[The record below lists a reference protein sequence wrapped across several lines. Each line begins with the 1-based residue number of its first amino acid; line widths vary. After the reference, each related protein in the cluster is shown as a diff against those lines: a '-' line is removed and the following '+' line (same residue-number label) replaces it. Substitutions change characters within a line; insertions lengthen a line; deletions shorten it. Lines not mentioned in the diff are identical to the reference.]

1 MDGKKVESKDFV
13 TPPCSD
19 ACPAGVNVPRYIR
32 AVKNKDYDQ
41 ALAVLREKLPL
52 PFVCADAC
60 FAPCESQC
68 AYRQFGEPLAIRDLK
83 RVIVENASDA
93 WKKKQK
99 IAKKT
104 GKKAAIVGSG
114 PAGLTVAYY
123 LSVCGHEVT
132 LFDEFDKPGG
142 LLRYAIPRYRI
153 PEEHLD
159 KDVQVIMDMGVNF
172 KGGIK
177 VGSDISLSKLK
188 EEYDAVFV
196 STGACKS
203 TQIPVEGTDKKG
215 VFWGLDFLE
224 DVAMEK
230 AGDISGN
237 VVVIGGGNVA
247 IDAAMTAKRKGAD
260 TVYLVYRRT
269 REEMPAHAWE
279 IEMALKEGILLM
291 NSWGPKEIIGS
302 DKAEGVKL
310 QACAQVCDE
319 SGRFHL
325 TYDEGIIDTLSAE
338 TVILAVGQTTDLT
351 CIKDDSCNINQNGD
365 CLQVNPETLAT
376 DEDGVFAGGD
386 VVTGPL
392 SIIDAIGQGRKG
404 AQAIDKFLGGSGSIE
419 EALAKAEKEVWLPE
433 LDREPRARKEG
444 ELEKPWKRSLGFD
457 QIEKCMSKKE
467 ATQEASRC
475 LNCDA
480 RKFEVV
486 LNTDFCKECGYC
498 ALVCGLNIFT
508 PADFFN
514 EKGIRPM
521 VAPSSDRCVGCFN
534 CYYSC
539 PDFAIDIIEA

>member
-1 MDGKKVESKDFV
+1 MESKKVDSKDFV
-13 TPPCSD
+13 TPPCAD

-68 AYRQFGEPLAIRDLK
+68 AYRQFGEPLAIKALK
-83 RVIVENASDA
+83 RVIVENGSDA

-104 GKKAAIVGSG
+104 GKKVAIVGSG
-114 PAGLTVAYY
+114 PAGLTAAYY
-123 LSVCGHEVT
+123 LRVRGHEVT
-132 LFDEFDKPGG
+132 LFDKFDKPGG
-142 LLRYAIPRYRI
+142 LLRYAIPKYRI

-159 KDVQVIMDMGVNF
+159 KDIQVIMDMGVNF
-172 KGGIK
+172 KGGTK
-177 VGSDISLSKLK
+177 VGSDISVSKLK
-188 EEYDAVFV
+188 EEYDAVFL

-203 TQIPVEGTDKKG
+203 TRIPVEGTEKKG
-215 VFWGLDFLE
+215 VFWGLEFLE

-230 AGDISGN
+230 ADSLSGN

-247 IDAAMTAKRKGAD
+247 IDVAMTAKRKGAD
-260 TVYLVYRRT
+260 TVYLVCLEKEY
-269 REEMPAHAWE
+269 EMPAHAWE
-279 IEMALKEGILLM
+279 IERAREEGILIM

-310 QACAQVCDE
+310 RSCTQVCDA
-319 SGRFHL
+319 SGCFSP
-325 TYDEGIIDTLSAE
+325 TYDEGIIYALCAE
-338 TVILAVGQTTDLT
+338 TVILAVGQTTDLAF
-351 CIKDDSCNINQNGD
+351 IKDDSCSINLNGN

-386 VVTGPL
+386 VATGPL

-404 AQAIDKFLGGSGSIE
+404 AQSIDKYLGGSGSIE
-419 EALAKAEKEVWLPE
+419 EKLAEPEKEVLLPE
-433 LDREPRARKEG
+433 LDRDPLPRKEG
-444 ELEKPWKRSLGFD
+444 KLEEPWKRVWGFE
-457 QIEKCMSKKE
+457 QIEKCMSIKE
-467 ATQEASRC
+467 AVQEASRC

-486 LNTDFCKECGYC
+486 VNTNFCKECGYC
-498 ALVCGLNIFT
+498 ALVCGLNVFT

-514 EKGIRPM
+514 EKGFRPM
-521 VAPSSDRCVGCFN
+521 VAPNCNWCVGCFN